1 MPNVITDQEQTDQA
15 DGAEHSGQPEPDPTR
30 LVVRNTFLDLEDCW
44 AKSVQECQEMSR
56 AKRGSPGVA
65 TVVTVCQ
72 GVLCWLLRVVFLWF
86 CKLAFRIFLGDID
99 MDCGAICHCH
109 YAIIRSIT
117 MNVFVCDS

>member
-56 AKRGSPGVA
+56 AKRGSPGVT

-72 GVLCWLLRVVFLWF
+72 GVLCWLLRVVFF
-86 CKLAFRIFLGDID
+86 YGFA
-99 MDCGAICHCH
+99 
-109 YAIIRSIT
+109 S
-117 MNVFVCDS
+117 